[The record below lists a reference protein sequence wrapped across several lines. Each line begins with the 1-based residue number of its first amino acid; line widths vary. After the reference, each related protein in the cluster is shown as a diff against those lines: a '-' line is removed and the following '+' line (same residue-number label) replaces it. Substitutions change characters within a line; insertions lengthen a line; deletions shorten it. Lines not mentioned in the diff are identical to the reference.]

1 MSSTHLLYLP
11 WIFFLLTY
19 NELRVPF
26 SSLIYKHNKYG
37 TVLIL
42 GLQKLMTKLIL
53 IWAHRPSE
61 ERDAKREN

>member
-1 MSSTHLLYLP
+1 MSPTHLLYLP

-37 TVLIL
+37 IVLVL
-42 GLQKLMTKLIL
+42 GLQELI
-53 IWAHRPSE
+53 
-61 ERDAKREN
+61 